1 MIIADRCHMPT
12 PAAAPRPAAAA
23 GGRALYLAAGMAWR
37 VTLDDGVALRVEA
50 PGRARSLYPLQRLS
64 RVQSDARAQ
73 WDCEALLACLRAGV
87 PVVFHDA
94 RGEAVGWCFGPR
106 RREATLAQLLREAVR
121 EPQWPDVWRAWRQQA
136 GRREARRLQQQLQL
150 HGAQGC
156 DAAGLHVRAC
166 NLHRQRLGVPPAPW
180 LRALRRAA
188 QTLAAQVCADLVGE
202 PELLG
207 YPSPGTNLPAAVAE
221 LMQCRLH
228 AALLAWPV
236 SSILDRDP
244 GLLAAQTLE
253 ARGAELYRGC
263 AELLGDLEHVL
274 REWLL

>member
-1 MIIADRCHMPT
+1 MTTPGGS
-12 PAAAPRPAAAA
+12 PAATARGVPRT
-23 GGRALYLAAGMAWR
+23 GGGDSGRALYLAAGMAWR

-73 WDCEALLACLRAGV
+73 WDSEALLACLKAGV
-87 PVVFHDA
+87 PVVFHDTH
-94 RGEAVGWCFGPR
+94 GDAVGWCFGPR

-136 GRREARRLQQQLQL
+136 GRREARRLQRQLHL
-150 HGAQGC
+150 HGALGC

-166 NLHRQRLGVPPAPW
+166 NLHRQRIGVPPGPW
-180 LRALRRAA
+180 LRALRRAT
-188 QTLAAQVCADLVGE
+188 QTLAAQACADLVGE

-207 YPSPGTNLPAAVAE
+207 YPSPGTHLPATVAE

-236 SSILDRDP
+236 ASIVERAP

-274 REWLL
+274 REWLR